1 MTPVPNTPRKDGAR
15 RLLRRLKVEEMI
27 AIAAIVLAI
36 IALTAQALTA
46 HEAQMAHEATQGTTI
61 ASAPARVAPP
71 TAGTVTP

>member
-36 IALTAQALTA
+36 IALTAQALMAHGALTA
-46 HEAQMAHEATQGTTI
+46 HEAPQGATIT
-61 ASAPARVAPP
+61 SAPARIAPSLS
-71 TAGTVTP
+71 GVVTP

>member
-36 IALTAQALTA
+36 IALTAQAL
-46 HEAQMAHEATQGTTI
+46 MAHEPQI
-61 ASAPARVAPP
+61 AHETRRAPRSHHLPRASRPRPP
-71 TAGTVTP
+71 VR